1 MAITRDEAREL
12 VRHILAEDL
21 LAGTPTQVL
30 IACGE
35 EVRIIYSS
43 QEEVRF
49 GLPRLQVAFHLMGGR
64 LYRRD
69 YSDDFEAI
77 TDPPTFVDTFSME
90 DNPGRK
96 GQPPGSLPA
105 DKEHL
110 VCQKAYDGSEEWLDK
125 REYSNRLVCECG
137 EVRWVKASDLFQV
150 THCKPCTFERRKARR
165 REAARRRR
173 ATLRSQVAPPQ
184 EQARN
189 DDG

>member
-35 EVRIIYSS
+35 EVCIIYSS
-43 QEEVRF
+43 QEEIRF
-49 GLPRLQVAFHLMGGR
+49 GLPRLHIAFHLMGGR

-77 TDPPTFVDTFSME
+77 TDPPTFVDTFSLD

-96 GQPPGSLPA
+96 GKPPCSLPA

-110 VCQKAYDGSEEWLDK
+110 VCQKDYDGSEEWLDK
-125 REYSNRLVCECG
+125 RECSNRLVCECG

-173 ATLRSQVAPPQ
+173 A
-184 EQARN
+184 ARRTKEN
-189 DDG
+189 SSEGQSIDDGR

>member
-1 MAITRDEAREL
+1 MVVPQDDGREL

-35 EVRIIYSS
+35 EVRIIDDG
-43 QEEVRF
+43 QGAIRF
-49 GLPRLQVAFHLMGGR
+49 GLPRHRVAFHFMSGR

-69 YSDDFEAI
+69 YSDDFETI
-77 TDPPTFVDTFSME
+77 TDSPTFVDSFTLE
-90 DNPGRK
+90 DNPGKK
-96 GQPPGSLPA
+96 GQPLGSVLA

-110 VCQKAYDGSEEWLDK
+110 VSQKSVDGTEEWLDK
-125 REYSNRLVCECG
+125 REYSNQLVCECG

-150 THCKPCTFERRKARR
+150 THCKPCTHERRKARR

-173 ATLRSQVAPPQ
+173 AARRSG
-184 EQARN
+184 EGR
-189 DDG
+189 

>member
-1 MAITRDEAREL
+1 MAVPQDEAREL

-35 EVRIIYSS
+35 EIRIINDG
-43 QEEVRF
+43 QGAIRF

-69 YSDDFEAI
+69 YTDDFEAI
-77 TDPPTFVDTFSME
+77 TDPPTFVDSFSLE

-96 GQPPGSLPA
+96 AKPLSSLLA

-110 VCQKAYDGSEEWLDK
+110 GSQKAYDGAEEWLDK
-125 REYSNRLVCECG
+125 REYSNQLVCECG

-150 THCKPCTFERRKARR
+150 THCKPCTHERRKARR

-173 ATLRSQVAPPQ
+173 AARRSG
-184 EQARN
+184 EGR
-189 DDG
+189 